1 MFTHYRFQQLLMSYM
16 SIIDP
21 QLVNIEI
28 YTLPSDAH
36 SVTPEAR
43 LRQRKSELRLNYQ
56 GQSYDLVRVFA
67 SHKLERAKQQLQ
79 QLVLSQSHYSNAID
93 GDAVSSRAIERYL
106 MVREV
111 GYYSLWEIDSTLD
124 RSNPNQQSERE
135 ILELQQASIWLFQEL
150 WLQWQDLVGAKQLR
164 VFAKNLLTVTPQLQ
178 SWVDLDRLL
187 LLDPLTIV
195 KLEDWSKLDS
205 IAFVRQLDR
214 LTQQKIGQQLG
225 KKLTIDIIQGMPES
239 LRSRLTDI
247 LDI

>member
-1 MFTHYRFQQLLMSYM
+1 M
-16 SIIDP
+16 
-21 QLVNIEI
+21 
-28 YTLPSDAH
+28 
-36 SVTPEAR
+36 
-43 LRQRKSELRLNYQ
+43 
-56 GQSYDLVRVFA
+56 
-67 SHKLERAKQQLQ
+67 
-79 QLVLSQSHYSNAID
+79 
-93 GDAVSSRAIERYL
+93 
-106 MVREV
+106 
-111 GYYSLWEIDSTLD
+111 
-124 RSNPNQQSERE
+124 
-135 ILELQQASIWLFQEL
+135 QQASIWLFQEL